1 MTSAFILPD
10 ITLHKPLRGVEA
22 APKLSAAAQQVL
34 DGLAQ
39 HDGQNC
45 TVCKRVIEHGSY
57 HHHNEAVKETV
68 IIPKPIPVS
77 ERMPEA
83 MPYEEE
89 PTIRPSQPPGLALA
103 TVMKGL
109 QDELD
114 HLKLQCSQY
123 QTLYS
128 SHDPALSK
136 RKRKSVYKK
145 VETLLKAIDVKADQI
160 YALYD
165 VLEGQKADG
174 HEISEEEVEVTLQ
187 SIGIDVGEVVGLRG
201 GEVEDKDADAA
212 KAKRRH
218 AWDLE
223 SADDSEDELPW
234 EGIETTVE
242 TAKSGRGGAG
252 RRGSWTA

>member
-1 MTSAFILPD
+1 M
-10 ITLHKPLRGVEA
+10 
-22 APKLSAAAQQVL
+22 
-34 DGLAQ
+34 
-39 HDGQNC
+39 
-45 TVCKRVIEHGSY
+45 
-57 HHHNEAVKETV
+57 
-68 IIPKPIPVS
+68 
-77 ERMPEA
+77 
-83 MPYEEE
+83 
-89 PTIRPSQPPGLALA
+89 
-103 TVMKGL
+103 
-109 QDELD
+109 
-114 HLKLQCSQY
+114 
-123 QTLYS
+123 
-128 SHDPALSK
+128 
-136 RKRKSVYKK
+136 YKK